1 MSREICIVSGLPRS
15 GTSLM
20 MQMLEAGGMEVAID
34 YIRRAD
40 EDNPKGYYEL
50 EVVKRIKED
59 TSWLDGMAGKV
70 FKIVSMLLY
79 YLPHDRYYKIIFMR
93 RKMEEILA
101 SQHVMLLRQGK
112 TPKTE
117 QEADIRTL
125 FEQHLQHV
133 CHWLADQ
140 GNMEV
145 CYVCYDDLLQQPS
158 EAVTPL
164 AKLLGRSLNTQRMAH
179 VVDASLYRQRR
190 RTR

>member
-1 MSREICIVSGLPRS
+1 
-15 GTSLM
+15 M
-20 MQMLEAGGMEVAID
+20 MQMLAAGGMDIAMD
-34 YIRRAD
+34 NIRRAD

-70 FKIVSMLLY
+70 FKMVSMLLY
-79 YLPHDRYYKIIFMR
+79 DLPRDRQYKIIFMR
-93 RKMEEILA
+93 RNMEEILA
-101 SQHVMLLRQGK
+101 SQHVMLQRQGK

-117 QEADIRTL
+117 QEADIRKL
-125 FEQHLQHV
+125 FEEHLQHV
-133 CHWLADQ
+133 YHWLADQ

-145 CYVCYDDLLQQPS
+145 CYIYYHDLLQQFS

-164 AKLLGRSLNTQRMAH
+164 AKLLGRSLDTQLMAD
-179 VVDASLYRQRR
+179 VIDASLYRQRG

>member
-133 CHWLADQ
+133 CHWLTRVTWKSATFAT
-140 GNMEV
+140 MI
-145 CYVCYDDLLQQPS
+145 YFSSLARPS
-158 EAVTPL
+158 RL
-164 AKLLGRSLNTQRMAH
+164 
-179 VVDASLYRQRR
+179 
-190 RTR
+190 